1 MSNVQDYYPSN
12 GRVVLHLDMNA
23 FYCSVH
29 SADEPELYKGKA
41 TAVAGSVEKRKG
53 IIVTCSYEARA
64 LGIRTGMTVREAQ
77 RIAPDLILIS
87 PNFELYRQYSKGFM
101 KIAYQYT
108 PIIEQVS
115 IDECYLDITGS
126 KLFGTPLEIAQMIQ
140 MKIAQELCLPCS
152 IGIAPNKLLAKMA
165 SDMKKPN
172 GITILRRRDVPDV
185 LWPRPCQD
193 LFGIGAKTSEKLKKL
208 HIHKIGELA
217 KADEQLLLKT
227 FGVMGS
233 WLKDAANGLDHSP
246 VKSER
251 ERSKSIG
258 HTTTL
263 PADLTH
269 IDDINRVLLNLSD
282 QTTRR
287 LRHQRLVA
295 STVQITIRRPDMS
308 TITRS
313 FTLPTPTQSME
324 EVYKHAQRLF
334 VQHWTMGEP
343 VRLLGVTL
351 QNLVA
356 EREAA
361 IQLDL
366 FSYEEEPKK
375 EALTKVMDQLRDKFG
390 EGAVLTAGMLTD
402 DPSSLIRNK
411 KIRGTSLEKLNSIDF
426 E

>member
-1 MSNVQDYYPSN
+1 MANVQDYYPSN
-12 GRVVLHLDMNA
+12 GRVILHIDMNA

-29 SADEPELYKGKA
+29 SADDPQQYKGKA
-41 TAVAGSVEKRKG
+41 TAVSGSVEKRKG
-53 IIVTCSYEARA
+53 IIVTCSYEARK
-64 LGIRTGMTVREAQ
+64 LGIRTGMNVREAQ
-77 RIAPDLILIS
+77 RIAPDLIFIS
-87 PNFELYRQYSKGFM
+87 PNFDLYRQYSKQFM

-108 PIIEQVS
+108 PVIEQVS

-126 KLFGTPLEIAQMIQ
+126 KIFGTPLDIAHTIQ
-140 MKIAQELCLPCS
+140 QRIAQELSLPCS

-172 GITILRRRDVPDV
+172 GITVLRKRDVPKL
-185 LWPRPCQD
+185 LWNKPCQE
-193 LFGIGAKTSEKLKKL
+193 LFGIGAKTAEKLKKL
-208 HIHKIGELA
+208 HINTIGELA
-217 KADEQLLLKT
+217 AADDQLLLKS
-227 FGVMGS
+227 FGVIGGWM
-233 WLKDAANGLDHSP
+233 KAAANGIDDSE
-246 VKSER
+246 VKSEQ
-251 ERSKSIG
+251 EASKSIG

-263 PADLTH
+263 PVDLTN

-287 LRHQRLVA
+287 LRRQRLVA

-313 FTLPTPTQSME
+313 YTMPVPTHNLEQ
-324 EVYKHAQRLF
+324 VYKHAQQLF
-334 VQHWTMGEP
+334 EKHWVIGEP

-351 QNLVA
+351 QNLKA
-356 EREAA
+356 EYEAA

-366 FSYEEEPKK
+366 FNYEEEPKK

-390 EGAVLTAGMLTD
+390 EHAVLTAGMLSD

-411 KIRGTSLEKLNSIDF
+411 KIRGTSLEKLDRDYL

>member
-263 PADLTH
+263 PADLTN

-334 VQHWTMGEP
+334 VQHWAMGEP

-356 EREAA
+356 EREAT

>member
-233 WLKDAANGLDHSP
+233 WLKDAANGLDYSP

-269 IDDINRVLLNLSD
+269 IDDINRDRKSV
-282 QTTRR
+282 
-287 LRHQRLVA
+287 V
-295 STVQITIRRPDMS
+295 
-308 TITRS
+308 
-313 FTLPTPTQSME
+313 
-324 EVYKHAQRLF
+324 
-334 VQHWTMGEP
+334 
-343 VRLLGVTL
+343 
-351 QNLVA
+351 
-356 EREAA
+356 
-361 IQLDL
+361 
-366 FSYEEEPKK
+366 
-375 EALTKVMDQLRDKFG
+375 
-390 EGAVLTAGMLTD
+390 
-402 DPSSLIRNK
+402 
-411 KIRGTSLEKLNSIDF
+411 
-426 E
+426 

>member
-185 LWPRPCQD
+185 LWPKPCQD

-334 VQHWTMGEP
+334 VQHWAMGEP